1 MDDQT
6 KSEVKKLVAED
17 VQKIFAQHQAVT
29 RGIKQR
35 HLEGLV
41 IFTGLA
47 ADLPNGSTEVKVY
60 FETDTPAL
68 KIWDGDSWVT
78 I

>member
-1 MDDQT
+1 MDEQT
-6 KSEVKKLVAED
+6 KKEVQRIVREE
-17 VQKIFAQHQAVT
+17 VQRIFAQHEAVR
-29 RGIKQR
+29 RGVKQR

-47 ADLPNGSTEVKVY
+47 ADLPDGSTGVEAY